1 MVLYLSTA
9 RYFWSYL
16 AQFFLEC
23 EMFQKNVVEEMK
35 KTNFVFNNVFEIVTF
50 IR

>member
-1 MVLYLSTA
+1 MKAA

-16 AQFFLEC
+16 TQFFLEC

-35 KTNFVFNNVFEIVTF
+35 THILFSIMFFEIVPF
-50 IR
+50 MR

>member
-1 MVLYLSTA
+1 MVLYLSAA
-9 RYFWSYL
+9 RYFWSYF

-35 KTNFVFNNVFEIVTF
+35 KQILFSITF
-50 IR
+50 SKS